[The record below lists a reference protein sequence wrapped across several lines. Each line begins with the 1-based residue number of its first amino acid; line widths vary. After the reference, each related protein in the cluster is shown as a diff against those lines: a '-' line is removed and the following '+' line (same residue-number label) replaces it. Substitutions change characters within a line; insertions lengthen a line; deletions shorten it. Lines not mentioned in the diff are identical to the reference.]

1 MLRMVHVTNKNSL
14 WCTQALLH
22 RSPRQQ
28 FSQEV
33 YRFCLSCR
41 LPTTGIPI
49 RSAVV
54 DIVDK
59 RTDVGN
65 AVVCAEV
72 GIFVVWP
79 EVCVCGFVGLSDVGR
94 LVCADVSSF
103 VELADV
109 ISFVV
114 VEYV

>member
-1 MLRMVHVTNKNSL
+1 MDK
-14 WCTQALLH
+14 
-22 RSPRQQ
+22 
-28 FSQEV
+28 
-33 YRFCLSCR
+33 
-41 LPTTGIPI
+41 
-49 RSAVV
+49 
-54 DIVDK
+54 VDK
-59 RTDVGN
+59 PTDVGN

-79 EVCVCGFVGLSDVGR
+79 DVGVCDFVGLADVGR
-94 LVCADVSSF
+94 LVCADISSF

>member
-1 MLRMVHVTNKNSL
+1 MEVTNKNSL

-28 FSQEV
+28 CSQEV

-49 RSAVV
+49 RAAVDDKV
-54 DIVDK
+54 D
-59 RTDVGN
+59 TDVGS
-65 AVVCAEV
+65 AEV
-72 GIFVVWP
+72 CTEVGMFVVWP
-79 EVCVCGFVGLSDVGR
+79 GVGVWDLVGLADVGR
-94 LVCADVSSF
+94 LVCADVNSF

>member
-1 MLRMVHVTNKNSL
+1 MEVTNKNSL

-28 FSQEV
+28 CSQEV

-49 RSAVV
+49 KAAVV
-54 DIVDK
+54 DKVD
-59 RTDVGN
+59 TDVGS
-65 AVVCAEV
+65 AVEYTEV
-72 GIFVVWP
+72 AIFVVWP
-79 EVCVCGFVGLSDVGR
+79 GVGVWDFVGLADAGR

-109 ISFVV
+109 IRFVV